1 MTAEAS
7 EDDQRALRHRLS
19 TAAAVRDSAERAY
32 ALAEAGALPGLTLHP
47 ERLDEVAERVIAV
60 TRARYPDL
68 SVPLH
73 SRWRHFE
80 TGGLDRWGMLAAA
93 REFSDPRQA
102 ARAAG
107 DLAVVSVLLD
117 AGAGPDWS
125 FREDLTGETHY
136 RSEGLAIASLAMV
149 AAGVFSGVPA
159 DPLRADAVVLARI
172 TEDEIAAGMQA
183 GPDNPMVG
191 LAGRATLLARLAHVM
206 ENRRDLFAVDDDP
219 RPGGLVDALVA
230 RAEHGVLPAATILD
244 VVLDGLTPVF
254 PGRLELANLPV
265 GDVWPLPALDTG
277 AYGSKLAAFHKLS
290 TWLALSLIEP
300 LDLAGVVVADLDGLP
315 GLAEYRN
322 GGLFLDSGVL
332 TLADPDDA
340 ERVHAVDSPL
350 VVAWRAMTVA
360 LLDRLAAAVRMRL
373 GVDAETF
380 PLACVL
386 EGGTWAAGRAIAW
399 ERRSDGAPPLRVES
413 DGTVF

>member
-1 MTAEAS
+1 MTPEAS
-7 EDDQRALRHRLS
+7 EDDQRALRHSLL
-19 TAAAVRDSAERAY
+19 TAAAVRNSAERAF
-32 ALAEAGALPGLTLHP
+32 ALAEAGNLPGLTLHMD
-47 ERLDEVAERVIAV
+47 RLDEAAARVVAV

-80 TGGLDRWGMLAAA
+80 AGGLDRWGMLASA

-107 DLAVVSVLLD
+107 DLAVISVLLD
-117 AGAGPDWS
+117 AGAGPDWRY
-125 FREDLTGETHY
+125 RETLTGETHA
-136 RSEGLAIASLAMV
+136 RSEGLAVASLAMF

-159 DPLRADAVVLARI
+159 DPLRADAVVLARLE
-172 TEDEIAAGMQA
+172 EDEIAAGMQA

-206 ENRRDLFAVDDDP
+206 ENRRDLFAVDDEP
-219 RPGGLVDALVA
+219 RPGGLIDALAA
-230 RAEHGVLPAATILD
+230 RAEDGLLPAATILD

-254 PGRLELANLPV
+254 PGRIELANLPV

-277 AYGSKLAAFHKLS
+277 VYGSGLAAFHKLS

-300 LDLAGVVVADLDGLP
+300 LDLAGIAVTDLDGLP
-315 GLAEYRN
+315 GLPEYRN
-322 GGLFLDSGVL
+322 GGLFLDEGVL
-332 TLADPDDA
+332 TLTDPSDAD
-340 ERVHAVDSPL
+340 RVHAVDSPL
-350 VVAWRAMTVA
+350 VVGWRAMTVA
-360 LLDRLAAAVRMRL
+360 LLDRLAAAVRARL
-373 GVDAETF
+373 AVPPEVF

-386 EGGTWAAGRAIAW
+386 EGGSWAAGRAIAW
-399 ERRSDGAPPLRVES
+399 ERRPDGSPPLRVES